1 MNRPTLRGQF
11 SDPGLFLFM
20 PARMR
25 RERQCRTIAGA
36 SLIAW
41 IFSMPGDP
49 KFTAQAFFVMLVVG
63 ACVWMVGTLFGAVG
77 WFLGAGIGLAAFYAV
92 IFTIADQED
101 RRRDKGNRAAGA
113 LSSNQQAPPKQ

>member
-1 MNRPTLRGQF
+1 M
-11 SDPGLFLFM
+11 
-20 PARMR
+20 
-25 RERQCRTIAGA
+25 
-36 SLIAW
+36 IAW

-77 WFLGAGIGLAAFYAV
+77 WFLGAGIGLATFCAV
-92 IFTIADQED
+92 TIADQED

-113 LSSNQQAPPKQ
+113 LSSNQQAQPKQ